1 MKRHI
6 AIVQLS
12 RDHQKGLMLAQL
24 LKLNAPAYQGLPT
37 DTVGKMSYTKETFE
51 LELKKHFEDEEKI
64 LFPSVKGRDSECD
77 KLIDELVKEH
87 LFLSEN
93 ISHLVESENLVNA
106 LDLIGKTLEQH
117 IRKEERIL
125 FNRIQD
131 LLNEN
136 ELEFLKNKI
145 ELSRKEFIKSCNI
158 KSS

>member
-1 MKRHI
+1 MKRHD

-24 LKLNAPAYQGLPT
+24 LKLNSPAYQGLPT
-37 DTVGKMSYTKETFE
+37 DIFGKMSYAKETFE
-51 LELKKHFEDEEKI
+51 LDLKKHFEDEEKI
-64 LFPSVKGRDSECD
+64 LFPFVKGRDTECD
-77 KLIDELVKEH
+77 KIIDELLEEH
-87 LFLSEN
+87 LFLSKN
-93 ISHLVESENLVNA
+93 ILQLVESENLDYQ

-131 LLNEN
+131 ILNEN

-145 ELSRKEFIKSCNI
+145 ELSRKDFIKSCKT
-158 KSS
+158 KST